1 MSGWPWF
8 GRPWSV
14 PYPRAPLAARNGQQN
29 GANVVKSYRSRNLTQ
44 KCQVAKD
51 DGTGNPLRDEKGNPV
66 LDHNGLWFLKVSG
79 AENHDR
85 KRLIPDDWKAFFAH
99 KAREIEEALRA
110 DGVADASVSVDDV
123 YAEFAAT
130 FTKAAHTYAP
140 PGQPEEFSLVL
151 PKNLCVNWR
160 GASPSGPNG
169 ARVATTVAPQ
179 HTSVFARIKAMAA
192 AAREST
198 AAATA
203 APTGAKKAK

>member
-1 MSGWPWF
+1 MSGGWPC
-8 GRPWSV
+8 RPLPLSV
-14 PYPRAPLAARNGQQN
+14 PYPRAPLAAPNGQQN

-51 DGTGNPLRDEKGNPV
+51 DGTGNPVRDEKGNPV

-99 KAREIEEALRA
+99 KAREIEEALKA
-110 DGVADASVSVDDV
+110 EGMTDVSVLVDDV

-130 FTKAAHTYAP
+130 FTKSAHTYAP
-140 PGQPEEFSLVL
+140 PGQPQEFSLVL

-160 GASPSGPNG
+160 GAAPSGTNG
-169 ARVATTVAPQ
+169 VRVAATVAPQ
-179 HTSVFARIKAMAA
+179 HTSIFARMK
-192 AAREST
+192 AARDAAVAAQPT
-198 AAATA
+198 AQPAV
-203 APTGAKKAK
+203 KKVK

>member
-1 MSGWPWF
+1 M
-8 GRPWSV
+8 
-14 PYPRAPLAARNGQQN
+14 
-29 GANVVKSYRSRNLTQ
+29 KSYRSRNLTQ

-99 KAREIEEALRA
+99 KAREIEEALKA
-110 DGVADASVSVDDV
+110 EGMTDVSVLVDDV

-130 FTKAAHTYAP
+130 FTKSAHTYAP
-140 PGQPEEFSLVL
+140 PGQPQEFSLVL

-160 GASPSGPNG
+160 GAAPSGTNG
-169 ARVATTVAPQ
+169 VRVAATVAPQ
-179 HTSVFARIKAMAA
+179 HTSIFARMK
-192 AAREST
+192 AARDAAVAAQPT
-198 AAATA
+198 AQPAV
-203 APTGAKKAK
+203 KKVK